1 MEFVMKMFVNTSGV
15 PLEPEKPRLD
25 GRIVGGITTTIDR
38 HPWMVWPLNCCS
50 VWRYF
55 EVLEQ
60 NRQPVFVMTHLKW
73 QNILKKQ
80 KNNVLAQSSSG
91 CIRNDLKKI
100 IVLSFIC
107 WFINSIAVS
116 FQISLLLWIVYQQ
129 TNE

>member
-1 MEFVMKMFVNTSGV
+1 MKMFVNTSGV

-91 CIRNDLKKI
+91 CI
-100 IVLSFIC
+100 
-107 WFINSIAVS
+107 
-116 FQISLLLWIVYQQ
+116 
-129 TNE
+129 